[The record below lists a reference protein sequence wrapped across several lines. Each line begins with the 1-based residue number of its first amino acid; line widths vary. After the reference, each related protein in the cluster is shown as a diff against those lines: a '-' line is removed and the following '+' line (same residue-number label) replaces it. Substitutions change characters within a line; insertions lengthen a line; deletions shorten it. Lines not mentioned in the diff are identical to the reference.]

1 MIFDDFALFPK
12 NRSVRKISSR
22 EQKSDKKSSFLIEDH
37 FVDHVDQMERK
48 RAKMKSRRAKV
59 SKEEQKRAVFCSF
72 TVFALFLEIICQFFA
87 IFFDEKSRPNDPKKR
102 QNDPNGRHFEKKCSF
117 CFKKKSKKKEQKKRA
132 LLTHRWE
139 SEDKTLSEFGH
150 S

>member
-48 RAKMKSRRAKV
+48 RANMKSRRAKE
-59 SKEEQKRAVFCSF
+59 SKEEQKGAVFLLF
-72 TVFALFLEIICQFFA
+72 TVFALFLEIICQFFE
-87 IFFDEKSRPNDPKKR
+87 IFFRN
-102 QNDPNGRHFEKKCSF
+102 F
-117 CFKKKSKKKEQKKRA
+117 
-132 LLTHRWE
+132 
-139 SEDKTLSEFGH
+139 
-150 S
+150 